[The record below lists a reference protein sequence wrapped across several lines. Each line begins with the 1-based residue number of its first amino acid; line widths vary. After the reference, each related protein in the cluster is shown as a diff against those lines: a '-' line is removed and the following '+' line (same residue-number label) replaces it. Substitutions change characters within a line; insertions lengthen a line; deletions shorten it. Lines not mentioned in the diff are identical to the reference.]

1 MFSSENIPRMLT
13 CLVIGL
19 LLISLPSYKPIS
31 LLEKCYYWLPSVE
44 GQWNVRHG
52 FSLYWGCRTFFGDT
66 ILSWKGR
73 PCCISLETK
82 SVPGSAG
89 PGVAGPLTPCALLFP
104 TPTTAFT
111 APFSSSRSTA
121 CLPWWFISS
130 CCDLQQRPPGLSGW
144 FHKPRGH
151 ACKPLLFEKM
161 CMLKSTVPYIQLS
174 KPRCPTETARCKSF
188 PRRKQFFLFTI
199 LRLFWPLSNLLLKM
213 AQLVSYLRAN
223 CRIQETQFWHQ
234 ILNLNSFFFNW

>member
-52 FSLYWGCRTFFGDT
+52 FSLYWGCRTFFRDT

-89 PGVAGPLTPCALLFP
+89 PGVAGPLTPCALLP
-104 TPTTAFT
+104 PPPPPPPPPLLLSLPL
-111 APFSSSRSTA
+111 APQHA
-121 CLPWWFISS
+121 CLDGSS
-130 CCDLQQRPPGLSGW
+130 PAAVICSNGLPAYQVDFTSLEATLANPFCLG
-144 FHKPRGH
+144 KC
-151 ACKPLLFEKM
+151 AC
-161 CMLKSTVPYIQLS
+161 
-174 KPRCPTETARCKSF
+174 
-188 PRRKQFFLFTI
+188 
-199 LRLFWPLSNLLLKM
+199 
-213 AQLVSYLRAN
+213 
-223 CRIQETQFWHQ
+223 
-234 ILNLNSFFFNW
+234 